1 MIFLFLHFSFDN
13 INYYNLI
20 DNKIENNYL
29 PLIKILS
36 YNVMIRYGGNV
47 ESVDIKKPEQTKE
60 EIRIEANLD
69 RIRHKLIVISGKG
82 GVGKS
87 TVAVN
92 VAYGL
97 ALQGNKV
104 GILDVDIHGPSIAKM
119 LGIEGEKLQMNA
131 NEEFPEPI
139 KVMENLYALTIA
151 TLVGNPDDPIIWRG
165 PMKMGVIKQFMQD
178 IRWPEL
184 DYLIVDSP
192 PGTGDEPLSVVQIL
206 KNVDGSI
213 IVSTPQDIALLDAR
227 KTIKFSQK
235 MNVPIL
241 GIIENMSTFVCPHCG
256 KKTDIF
262 SGLGIEK
269 AAKDFNIDVLGSIP
283 IDVNIV
289 KSGDTGKA
297 FLKDNNT
304 STSAKE
310 FQKIVSK
317 ISSKLN

>member
-1 MIFLFLHFSFDN
+1 
-13 INYYNLI
+13 
-20 DNKIENNYL
+20 
-29 PLIKILS
+29 
-36 YNVMIRYGGNV
+36 
-47 ESVDIKKPEQTKE
+47 
-60 EIRIEANLD
+60 
-69 RIRHKLIVISGKG
+69 
-82 GVGKS
+82 
-87 TVAVN
+87 
-92 VAYGL
+92 
-97 ALQGNKV
+97 
-104 GILDVDIHGPSIAKM
+104 
-119 LGIEGEKLQMNA
+119 MNA

-241 GIIENMSTFVCPHCG
+241 GIIENMSTSVCPHCG
-256 KKTDIF
+256 KETDIF

-269 AAKDFNIDVLGSIP
+269 AAKDFDIDVLGSIP

-304 STSAKE
+304 SSSAKE

-317 ISSKLN
+317 ISSKFN

>member
-1 MIFLFLHFSFDN
+1 M
-13 INYYNLI
+13 
-20 DNKIENNYL
+20 
-29 PLIKILS
+29 
-36 YNVMIRYGGNV
+36 
-47 ESVDIKKPEQTKE
+47 ESVDFKKPEKTKE
-60 EIRIEANLD
+60 EIRIEENLD
-69 RIRHKLIVISGKG
+69 RIKHKLIVISGKG

-119 LGIEGEKLQMNA
+119 LGIEGEKLQMKA
-131 NEEFPEPI
+131 KGEFPEPI
-139 KVMENLYALTIA
+139 KVTENLYALTIA
-151 TLVGNPDDPIIWRG
+151 TLVDNPDDPIIWRG
-165 PMKMGVIKQFMQD
+165 PIKISVIKQFMQD
-178 IRWPEL
+178 IQWPQL

-192 PGTGDEPLSVVQIL
+192 PGTGDEPLSVVQTL

-235 MNVPIL
+235 MDVPVL

-256 KKTDIF
+256 EKTDIF
-262 SGLGIEK
+262 AGLGIGK
-269 AAKDFNIDVLGSIP
+269 AASDFDIDVLGHIP

-289 KSGDTGKA
+289 RSGDSGKA
-297 FLKDNNT
+297 YLKNHET
-304 STSAKE
+304 QASAKE
-310 FQKIVSK
+310 FQKIISK
-317 ISSKLN
+317 IASKMK